1 MTEKKVYPKT
11 LKPTSKAAYK
21 LVDLEGLDRETRNS
35 IIEDAQLGGGTY
47 GIRVVEESVN
57 GPARAPIYGYYMGT
71 ADEERWEEAKAEL
84 GIDPLTVEASDEE
97 KLREAANNRATEEA
111 EKASAA
117 EDAEVALIVKD
128 GQTEEIEQPAPAK
141 KTTNKAPK

>member
-21 LVDLEGLDRETRNS
+21 LVDLESLDRETRDA

-57 GPARAPIYGYYMGT
+57 GPARAPIFGYYMDT

-97 KLREAANNRATEEA
+97 ALRVAANERAEKEA
-111 EKASAA
+111 EKTNAA
-117 EDAEVALIVKD
+117 EDAEVALIVNNGK
-128 GQTEEIEQPAPAK
+128 TEEIEQPKPAK
-141 KTTNKAPK
+141 KSTNKTPK